1 MQRREFITLLGGVAA
16 GWPLVARAQ
25 PAGKIY
31 RIGFLG
37 VTSRAEYRG
46 QVDALQTG
54 LRQLGYEEGNNVVFE
69 YRWAEGRY
77 DRLLGLAVEL
87 VNLKVDVLVAHST
100 PGARAAKQA
109 TSTIPIVVCAVADPV
124 DVGLVA
130 SLARPGGNLT
140 GLTFFLAEICAK
152 RVELIKEAIPNLTRV
167 AVIIN
172 PGNVSHSIVL
182 ELMQQ
187 TAAALGVELVP
198 VEVKTHDDIA
208 AAIAGVATR
217 SASALVAIE
226 DPLVISNA
234 RQIADFALQN
244 RLPLIGF
251 KPQAEASA
259 LMEYGPDFLDLFYRA
274 ATLVD
279 KILKGTSPANLP
291 IERAVKFE
299 LIVNLKTAKAL
310 GVTVP
315 LTLIASADEV
325 IE

>member
-1 MQRREFITLLGGVAA
+1 M
-16 GWPLVARAQ
+16 
-25 PAGKIY
+25 
-31 RIGFLG
+31 
-37 VTSRAEYRG
+37 
-46 QVDALQTG
+46 
-54 LRQLGYEEGNNVVFE
+54 
-69 YRWAEGRY
+69 
-77 DRLLGLAVEL
+77 
-87 VNLKVDVLVAHST
+87 
-100 PGARAAKQA
+100 
-109 TSTIPIVVCAVADPV
+109 ADPV

-274 ATLVD
+274 ATLAD